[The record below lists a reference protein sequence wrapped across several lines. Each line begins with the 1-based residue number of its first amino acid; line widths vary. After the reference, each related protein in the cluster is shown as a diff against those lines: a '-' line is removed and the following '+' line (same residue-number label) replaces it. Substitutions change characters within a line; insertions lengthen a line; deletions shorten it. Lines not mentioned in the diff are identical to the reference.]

1 MSEFKFSCPNCGQ
14 HLRTDMDSVGVQY
27 RCPACGV
34 DFVVPNPK
42 SATSL
47 RLEDQL
53 YIPPPHDA
61 HSAPVSAAASRATIP
76 LPRPTRPA
84 APPAPSMLN
93 PLSIL
98 TVVFALIP
106 FIGGPPAIICGHRAL
121 REIAND
127 PRLGGRNLAML
138 GLAIGYLSVA
148 ITLGLLAARI
158 LHRS

>member
-14 HLRTDMDSVGVQY
+14 HLRADMDSVGVQY

-61 HSAPVSAAASRATIP
+61 HSAPVSAASRATIP

-84 APPAPSMLN
+84 APPAPPKLN

-106 FIGGPPAIICGHRAL
+106 VIGGPPAIVCGHRAL
-121 REIAND
+121 REIATD
-127 PRLGGRNLAML
+127 PRLSGRNLAKL
-138 GLAIGYLSVA
+138 GLAIGYLSVT
-148 ITLGLLAARI
+148 ITLGLLAAWLLRR
-158 LHRS
+158 H